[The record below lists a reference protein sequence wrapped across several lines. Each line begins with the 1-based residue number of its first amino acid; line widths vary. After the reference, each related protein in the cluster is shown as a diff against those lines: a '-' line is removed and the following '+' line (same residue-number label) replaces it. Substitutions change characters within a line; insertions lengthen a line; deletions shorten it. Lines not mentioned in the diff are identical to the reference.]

1 MDFSEEEIL
10 RYARHFCVSDIG
22 IEGQK
27 KIKSSRVLL
36 IGAGGIGSP
45 AALYL
50 VAAGVGKLGLID
62 HDTVERSNLQRQILF
77 RESDLNTLKVEA
89 AKRTLSSLNP
99 SPVLVTY
106 PHSLSPENAVSI
118 FSEYD
123 YILDGSD
130 NYPTRYLVNDAAQKS
145 GKFLISAS
153 VFQLGGQVICLDP
166 ANGPCYRCLYP
177 AAPPADLI
185 PNCTQAGVLGVIPG
199 ILALLAVNQIFM
211 HLLGLAPAPF
221 FGMMHEF
228 DGKAFSL
235 RSHSIPARLECE
247 GCRSKDSLK
256 ITLSSTSTRACE
268 LKHPESRIT
277 EISAPQLQEWIET
290 NTSFTLI
297 DVREA
302 HERARSQIT
311 PSVWIPLGDFQS
323 HSFLPQ
329 HPELFSDPNRTFVLY
344 CHAGVRSLKA
354 AGILKNQGFSH
365 VRSLSGGIESWMKHS
380 TSKAH

>member
-1 MDFSEEEIL
+1 MDFSQEEIL
-10 RYARHFCVSDIG
+10 RYARHFSVSDIG
-22 IEGQK
+22 IDGQK
-27 KIKSSRVLL
+27 KIKSARVLL

-50 VAAGVGKLGLID
+50 VAAGIGKLGLID

-77 RESDLNTLKVEA
+77 RETDLDTLKVDA

-99 SPVLVTY
+99 SPTIVAY
-106 PHSLSPENAVSI
+106 SHSLSPENALSI
-118 FSEYD
+118 FREYD

-130 NYPTRYLVNDAAQKS
+130 NYPTRYLVNDAAQKV

-153 VFQLGGQVICLDP
+153 VFQLGGQVLCLDP
-166 ANGPCYRCLYP
+166 ANGACYRCLYP
-177 AAPPADLI
+177 SAPPSDLI

-228 DGKAFSL
+228 DGKTFAL
-235 RSHSIPARLECE
+235 RSHVIPPRPACE
-247 GCRSKDSLK
+247 GCLSKHSMN
-256 ITLSSTSTRACE
+256 ITLSASPAPACE
-268 LKHPESRIT
+268 LKHTGSRIP
-277 EISAPQLQEWIET
+277 EISAPELQHWMDDHT
-290 NTSFTLI
+290 PFTLI

-302 HERARSQIT
+302 HERARAKIT
-311 PSVWIPLGDFQS
+311 PSAWIPLGDFQS
-323 HSFLPQ
+323 ASLLPA
-329 HPELFSDPNRTFVLY
+329 HPDLFSDPNRTVILY

-354 AGILKNQGFSH
+354 AGILKNQGFKD

-380 TSKAH
+380 ISKAP